1 MEKENEILAKM
12 QAEFAAK
19 FGADAAR
26 ETRSYF
32 SPGRVNLIGEHT
44 DYNGGHVFPCA
55 ISLGTYALVADRQ
68 DNTTR
73 IYSMNMA
80 EKGIIEFTMSGLSY
94 DKAKDWA
101 NYPMGVVKVFEDA
114 GHKAGHGFDILIFG
128 TLPNGSGLSSSASIE
143 VLTALILNDAFDF
156 GLDMVEMVKLSQ
168 KAENTFVGVNCG
180 IMDQFAVGMG
190 RKDCAILLDCT
201 TLEYRYSKIALEGA
215 GIVITNTNKP
225 HSLASSAYNV
235 RRAQCEHALNEL
247 KEVKP
252 ELNALGQLSN
262 EEFNQLAG
270 AISEPLERQRARH
283 AVLENNRTLEAVE
296 ALEGNDVVKF
306 GKLMNESHY
315 SLRDD
320 YDVTGKELD
329 TLAELAWQVEGVIG
343 SRMTGA
349 GFGGCTV
356 SLVKN
361 EAIETFKAKVGKAY
375 TEKIGYAPSF
385 YVANIADGT
394 HRLK

>member
-12 QAEFAAK
+12 QTEFAAK
-19 FGADAAR
+19 FGNDAAAK
-26 ETRSYF
+26 TRAYF

-80 EKGIIEFTMSGLSY
+80 DKGIIEFAMSGLSY
-94 DKAKDWA
+94 DKVKDWA

-114 GHKAGHGFDILIFG
+114 GYKAGHGFDILIFG
-128 TLPNGSGLSSSASIE
+128 TLPNGSGLSSSASLE

-190 RKDCAILLDCT
+190 KKDCAILLDCN
-201 TLEYRYSKIALEGA
+201 TLEYRYSKIALDGA
-215 GIVITNTNKP
+215 SIVITNTNKP

-252 ELNALGQLSN
+252 ELSALGQLSN

-283 AVLENNRTLEAVE
+283 AVLENNRTLKAVE

>member
-68 DNTTR
+68 DSKTQ

-80 EKGIIEFTMSGLSY
+80 DKGVIEFPMSGLSY

-114 GHKAGHGFDILIFG
+114 GFKAGHGFDILIFG
-128 TLPNGSGLSSSASIE
+128 TLPNGSGLSSSASLE

-190 RKDCAILLDCT
+190 KKDCAILLDCN
-201 TLEYRYSKIALEGA
+201 TLSYRYSKIALDGA
-215 GIVITNTNKP
+215 SIVITNTNKP

-252 ELNALGQLSN
+252 ELNALGELSN

-296 ALEGNDVVKF
+296 ALEANDVAKF

-329 TLAELAWQVEGVIG
+329 TLAELAWQVDGVIG

-361 EAIETFKAKVGKAY
+361 EAIEAFKEKVGKVY

-394 HRLK
+394 HRVK

>member
-1 MEKENEILAKM
+1 MATEILAEMKKVF
-12 QAEFAAK
+12 EEK
-19 FGADAAR
+19 FGKA
-26 ETRSYF
+26 ETRGFF

-68 DNTTR
+68 DSKTR
-73 IYSMNMA
+73 IYSMNQEGA
-80 EKGIIEFTMSGLSY
+80 GIIEFEMSGLSY
-94 DKAKDWA
+94 DSAKGWA

-114 GHKAGHGFDILIFG
+114 GHKCSHGFDILIYG
-128 TLPNGSGLSSSASIE
+128 TLPNGSGLSSSASLE
-143 VLTALILNDAFDF
+143 VLTAVILNDAFSF

-190 RKDCAILLDCT
+190 KKDCAILLDCS
-201 TLEYRYSKIALEGA
+201 TLEYRYSKIALDGA
-215 GIVITNTNKP
+215 SIVITNTNKP

-247 KEVKP
+247 KEVRP
-252 ELNALGQLSN
+252 ELATLGSLTN
-262 EEFNQLAG
+262 LEYDKLAG
-270 AISEPLERQRARH
+270 HISDHVERQRARH
-283 AVLENNRTLEAVE
+283 AVYENQRTLEAVK
-296 ALEGNDVVKF
+296 ALEANDVARF
-306 GKLMNESHY
+306 GELMDMSHV

-320 YDVTGKELD
+320 YDVTGVELD
-329 TLAELAWQVEGVIG
+329 TLAELAWEQEGVIG

-356 SLVKN
+356 SLVKDDCI
-361 EAIETFKAKVGKAY
+361 EAFKKNVEAAY
-375 TEKIGYAPSF
+375 EKKIGYKPSF
-385 YVANIADGT
+385 YVASIADGT
-394 HRLK
+394 HRLV

>member
-1 MEKENEILAKM
+1 MAQDILAKM
-12 QAEFAAK
+12 MKVFEEK
-19 FGADAAR
+19 FGKM
-26 ETRSYF
+26 ETRAFF

-68 DNTTR
+68 DDRTR
-73 IYSMNMA
+73 MYSMNQEGA
-80 EKGIIEFTMSGLSY
+80 GIIEFGMTGLSY
-94 DKAKDWA
+94 DSAKGWA
-101 NYPMGVVKVFEDA
+101 NYPMGVVKVFEEA
-114 GHKAGHGFDILIFG
+114 GHKCPHGFDILIYG
-128 TLPNGSGLSSSASIE
+128 TLPNGSGLSSSASLE
-143 VLTALILNDAFDF
+143 VLTAVILNDAFGF

-190 RKDCAILLDCT
+190 KKDCAILLDCS

-215 GIVITNTNKP
+215 SIVITNTNKP

-247 KEVKP
+247 KEVRP
-252 ELNALGQLSN
+252 ELETLGALTNL
-262 EEFNQLAG
+262 EYDKLAG
-270 AISEPLERQRARH
+270 HISDHVERQRARH
-283 AVLENNRTLEAVE
+283 AVYENQRTMEAVQALEAD
-296 ALEGNDVVKF
+296 DVQRF
-306 GKLMNESHY
+306 GELMDMSHV

-320 YDVTGKELD
+320 YDVTGVELD
-329 TLAELAWQVEGVIG
+329 TLAELAWEQEGVIG

-356 SLVKN
+356 SLVKDECI
-361 EAIETFKAKVGKAY
+361 EAFKKNVEVGYEK
-375 TEKIGYAPSF
+375 KIGYKPSF
-385 YVANIADGT
+385 YVASIADGT
-394 HRLK
+394 HRLV

>member
-68 DNTTR
+68 DSKTQ

-80 EKGIIEFTMSGLSY
+80 DKGVIEFPMSGLSY

-114 GHKAGHGFDILIFG
+114 GFKAGHGFDILIYG

-190 RKDCAILLDCT
+190 KKDCAILLDCN
-201 TLEYRYSKIALEGA
+201 TLSYRYSKIALDGA
-215 GIVITNTNKP
+215 SIVITNTNKP

-252 ELNALGQLSN
+252 ELNALGELSN

-296 ALEGNDVVKF
+296 ALEANDVAKF

-320 YDVTGKELD
+320 YDVTGRELD

-356 SLVKN
+356 SLVKD
-361 EAIETFKAKVGKAY
+361 EAIEAFKENVGKAY

-385 YVANIADGT
+385 YVASIADGT
-394 HRLK
+394 HRVK

>member
-68 DNTTR
+68 DSKTQ

-80 EKGIIEFTMSGLSY
+80 DKGVIEFSMSGLSY
-94 DKAKDWA
+94 DKTKDWA

-114 GHKAGHGFDILIFG
+114 GFKAGHGFDILIYG

-190 RKDCAILLDCT
+190 KKDCAILLDCN
-201 TLEYRYSKIALEGA
+201 TLSYRYSKIALDGA
-215 GIVITNTNKP
+215 SIVITNTNKP

-252 ELNALGQLSN
+252 ELNALGELSN

-296 ALEGNDVVKF
+296 ALEANDVAKF

-329 TLAELAWQVEGVIG
+329 TLAELAWQVDGVIG

-361 EAIETFKAKVGKAY
+361 EAIEAFKEKVGKVY

-394 HRLK
+394 HRVK